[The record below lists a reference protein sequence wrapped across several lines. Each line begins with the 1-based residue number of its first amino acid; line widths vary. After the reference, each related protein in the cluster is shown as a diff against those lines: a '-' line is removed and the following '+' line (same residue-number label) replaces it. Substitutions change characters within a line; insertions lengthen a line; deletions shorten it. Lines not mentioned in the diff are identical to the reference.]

1 MNVLRTAEILA
12 VGSELLTPLRIDT
25 NSLYLTGQLNEMGID
40 VRNKG
45 VVGDDP
51 GDIRARVLTAL
62 ERADIVITSGGLG
75 PTGDDLT
82 RESVAE
88 ALGLPLAE
96 DATVLAAIRKRFEQ
110 RRLQMPDGNRRQAD
124 VPAGASVLANPNG
137 TAPGLWIETNG
148 KILVLLPGP
157 PRELQHIFQADVRPR
172 LLSRSGNSGARVLRR
187 VLKITGR
194 AESLVDDVARPIYA
208 PLVSASVPIETSI
221 LASPGQIELH
231 LSARGTDIYGME
243 RALQEGV
250 DRLAAALAPVVFST
264 DGRALERVVGDALLA
279 NGMRIAVAESC
290 TGGLLGGRLT
300 EVPGS
305 SAWFAG
311 GVIAYDNTVKTRE
324 LGVSADLLSVHGAVS
339 EPVARAM
346 AEGVRQRFGTDL
358 GVSITGIAGPDGGSD
373 EKPVGTVAIALAGP
387 SARAR
392 VFRFAGDRP
401 MIRQQSVL
409 AALDLVRQ
417 ALGGL

>member
-1 MNVLRTAEILA
+1 MNALRTAEILA
-12 VGSELLTPLRIDT
+12 VGSELLTPFRVDT
-25 NSLYLTGQLNEMGID
+25 NSLYLTGQLNELGID

-45 VVGDDP
+45 VVGDEP
-51 GDIRARVLTAL
+51 ADIRARVLAAL

-82 RESVAE
+82 REGVAA
-88 ALGLPLAE
+88 ALGLTLAE
-96 DATVLAAIRKRFEQ
+96 DATVLAAIRKRFEN
-110 RRLQMPDGNRRQAD
+110 RGLEMPDGNRRQAS
-124 VPAGASVLANPNG
+124 VPAGAEVLPNPNG
-137 TAPGLWIETNG
+137 TAPGLWIESGG
-148 KILVLLPGP
+148 KIVVLLPGP
-157 PRELQHIFQADVRPR
+157 PRELQYMFQTDVKPR
-172 LLSRSGNSGARVLRR
+172 LAVRSSGARVLRR

-194 AESLVDDVARPIYA
+194 AEAVVDGVAQPIYA
-208 PLVSASVPIETSI
+208 PLAGAAVPIETSI

-231 LSARGTDIYGME
+231 LSARGADVPAME

-250 DRLAAALAPVVFST
+250 DRLAAALAPAVFST

-279 NGMRIAVAESC
+279 KGARIAVAESC

-324 LGVSADLLSVHGAVS
+324 LGVPEDMLEVQGAVS

-346 AEGVRQRFGTDL
+346 AEGVRQRFGTEL
-358 GVSITGIAGPDGGSD
+358 GVSITGVAGPDGGSA

-387 SARAR
+387 DARAR
-392 VFRFAGDRP
+392 VFRFAGDRQ

-409 AALDLVRQ
+409 AALEMVRQ
-417 ALGGL
+417 SLAGL

>member
-1 MNVLRTAEILA
+1 
-12 VGSELLTPLRIDT
+12 
-25 NSLYLTGQLNEMGID
+25 
-40 VRNKG
+40 
-45 VVGDDP
+45 
-51 GDIRARVLTAL
+51 
-62 ERADIVITSGGLG
+62 
-75 PTGDDLT
+75 
-82 RESVAE
+82 
-88 ALGLPLAE
+88 
-96 DATVLAAIRKRFEQ
+96 
-110 RRLQMPDGNRRQAD
+110 
-124 VPAGASVLANPNG
+124 VLANPNG

-148 KILVLLPGP
+148 NILVLLPGP

>member
-1 MNVLRTAEILA
+1 MNALRTAEILA
-12 VGSELLTPLRIDT
+12 VGSELLTPFRVDT
-25 NSLYLTGQLNEMGID
+25 NSLYLTGQLNELGID

-51 GDIRARVLTAL
+51 TDIRVRVLAAL
-62 ERADIVITSGGLG
+62 DRADIVITSGGLG

-82 RESVAE
+82 REGVAA
-88 ALGLPLAE
+88 ALGLTLAE
-96 DATVLAAIRKRFEQ
+96 DATVLAAIRKRFEL
-110 RRLQMPDGNRRQAD
+110 RGLQMPDGNRRQAA
-124 VPAGASVLANPNG
+124 VPAGAAVLPNPNG
-137 TAPGLWIETNG
+137 TAPGLWIESGG
-148 KILVLLPGP
+148 KIVVLLPGP
-157 PRELQHIFQADVRPR
+157 PRELQHIFQTDVKPR
-172 LLSRSGNSGARVLRR
+172 LAARNSGARVLRR

-194 AESLVDDVARPIYA
+194 AESIVDDVAQPIYA
-208 PLVSASVPIETSI
+208 PLAGAAIPIETSI

-231 LSARGTDIYGME
+231 LSARGEDMAAME
-243 RALQEGV
+243 RALQDGV
-250 DRLAAALAPVVFST
+250 DRLAAALAPAVFST

-279 NGMRIAVAESC
+279 KGARIAVAESC

-324 LGVSADLLSVHGAVS
+324 LAVPEHMLAMHGAVS

-346 AEGVRQRFGTDL
+346 AEGVRQRFGTEL
-358 GVSITGIAGPDGGSD
+358 GVSITGIAGPDGGSA

-387 SARAR
+387 EARAR
-392 VFRFAGDRP
+392 VFRFAGDRQ

-409 AALDLVRQ
+409 AALEMVRQ
-417 ALGGL
+417 SLGGL

>member
-12 VGSELLTPLRIDT
+12 VGSELLTPFRVDT
-25 NSLYLTGQLNEMGID
+25 NSLYLTGQLNELGID

-45 VVGDDP
+45 VVGDEP
-51 GDIRARVLTAL
+51 ADIRARVLAAL

-82 RESVAE
+82 REGVAA
-88 ALGLPLAE
+88 ALGLTLAE
-96 DATVLAAIRKRFEQ
+96 DATVLAAIRKRFEN
-110 RRLQMPDGNRRQAD
+110 RGLEMPDGNRRQAA
-124 VPAGASVLANPNG
+124 VPAGAEVLPNPNG
-137 TAPGLWIETNG
+137 TAPGLWIESGG
-148 KILVLLPGP
+148 KIVVLLPGP
-157 PRELQHIFQADVRPR
+157 PRELQHIFQTDVQPR
-172 LLSRSGNSGARVLRR
+172 LAARSSGARVLRR

-194 AESLVDDVARPIYA
+194 AEAVVDGVAQPIYA
-208 PLVSASVPIETSI
+208 PLTGAPVPIETSI

-231 LSARGTDIYGME
+231 LSARGEDLPAME
-243 RALQEGV
+243 RALQDGV
-250 DRLAAALAPVVFST
+250 DRLAAALAPAVFST

-279 NGMRIAVAESC
+279 KGARISVAESC

-305 SAWFAG
+305 SVWFAG
-311 GVIAYDNTVKTRE
+311 GVIAYDNAVKTRE
-324 LGVSADLLSVHGAVS
+324 LGVPEDMLEVHGAVS

-346 AEGVRQRFGTDL
+346 AEGVRKRFGTEL
-358 GVSITGIAGPDGGSD
+358 GVSITGVAGPDGGSA

-387 SARAR
+387 AARVR
-392 VFRFAGDRP
+392 VFRFVGDRQ

-409 AALDLVRQ
+409 AALEMVRQ
-417 ALGGL
+417 SLGGL

>member
-1 MNVLRTAEILA
+1 MNVLRSAEILA
-12 VGSELLTPLRIDT
+12 VGSELLTPFRVDT
-25 NSLYLTGQLNEMGID
+25 NSLYLTGQLNELGID

-51 GDIRARVLTAL
+51 ADIRARLLTAL

-75 PTGDDLT
+75 PTADDLT
-82 RESVAE
+82 RESVAA
-88 ALGLPLAE
+88 ALTLTMAE
-96 DATVLAAIRKRFEQ
+96 DAAVLAAIRKRFEH
-110 RRLQMPDGNRRQAD
+110 RGLQMPDGNRRQAA
-124 VPAGASVLANPNG
+124 VPAGAVVLPNPNG
-137 TAPGLWIETNG
+137 TAPGLWIESG
-148 KILVLLPGP
+148 AKIVVLLPGP
-157 PRELQHIFQADVRPR
+157 PRELQHIFLADVKPR
-172 LLSRSGNSGARVLRR
+172 LAARTSGARVIRR

-194 AESLVDDVARPIYA
+194 AESIVDDVAQPIYA
-208 PLVSASVPIETSI
+208 PLATAAVPIETSI

-231 LSARGTDIYGME
+231 LSARGEDIVAME
-243 RALQEGV
+243 RALQDGV
-250 DRLAAALAPVVFST
+250 DRLAAALAPAVFST
-264 DGRALERVVGDALLA
+264 DGRTLERVVGDALLA
-279 NGMRIAVAESC
+279 KGSRIAVAESC

-324 LGVSADLLSVHGAVS
+324 LGVAEELLAIHGAVS

-346 AEGVRQRFGTDL
+346 AEGVRQRFGTEL
-358 GVSITGIAGPDGGSD
+358 GVSITGIAGPDGGSA

-387 SARAR
+387 DARAR
-392 VFRFAGDRP
+392 VFRFAGDRQ

-409 AALDLVRQ
+409 AALEMVRQ
-417 ALGGL
+417 SLGGL